1 MPAYRRALRL
11 VTFPVRAA
19 WVLILIT
26 NFLIVSAVC
35 VLLAAFISYG
45 LALTISYA
53 FLPTEWTRA
62 LWQWAV
68 ELYAQSGWFRAATIF
83 CFVLLLLP
91 ILKFWPARDPQAEAA
106 SEREAT
112 RLNDDLIAVRQR
124 QQRLAKLSR

>member
-1 MPAYRRALRL
+1 MSAHRKALRI
-11 VTFPVRAA
+11 VTFPFRAA
-19 WVLILIT
+19 WVLILIA
-26 NFLIVSAVC
+26 NFLVVLAVC

-68 ELYAQSGWFRAATIF
+68 ELYAQSGWFRAATVF
-83 CFVLLLLP
+83 CFVLLFLP
-91 ILKFWPARDPQAEAA
+91 ILKFWPARDQQTDSAR
-106 SEREAT
+106 EREAT